1 MRYWIRVQNG
11 EEKLVTFESLRSL
24 PDDHLV
30 RRDGETGWVPVG
42 EILEK
47 ADSSRVAA
55 LTERDI
61 AELDEKHGRRM
72 GRIKPPALKLLSEGV
87 WQAGSVVEAIW
98 KPIAVAVK
106 IVGAVFVVGLILC
119 LLGGALG
126 LVGWQVREYLRT
138 GLWPSRSILWALENY
153 KVVDPNWPTDPQSW
167 KGALKLAGEIPLS
180 LFLFVVAAFI
190 VAWVLDDRSSKKPG
204 A

>member
-24 PDDHLV
+24 PDDQLV

-47 ADSSRVAA
+47 ADSSSAAA

-72 GRIKPPALKLLSEGV
+72 GHVKSPALKLLNEVV
-87 WQAGSVVEAIW
+87 WEAGSVVEVIW
-98 KPIAVAVK
+98 KPIAVVVK
-106 IVGAVFVVGLILC
+106 IVAAVAVVGLILS
-119 LLGGALG
+119 LLGAALG

-138 GLWPSRSILWALENY
+138 GLWPSRSILWAMENY
-153 KVVDPNWPTDPQSW
+153 KVVDPNWQTDPKSW

-190 VAWVLDDRSSKKPG
+190 VAWVLDDRSSKKPR